1 MNMNSQKS
9 LYSSL
14 FTVNR
19 PLFIQ
24 SLDPFHFIEFALLLR
39 ECERSLGNGAAPPH
53 AVCSNIEF
61 QI

>member
-24 SLDPFHFIEFALLLR
+24 SLDPFHFIEFALLR
-39 ECERSLGNGAAPPH
+39 MRAFTGKRRRAPAH